1 MPQNAYKEVK
11 KRDVG
16 SDEKQE
22 SKDLRDLKKKCIK
35 WEREREKK
43 RDSCRD

>member
-1 MPQNAYKEVK
+1 MHIK
-11 KRDVG
+11 KAKREAG
-16 SDEKQE
+16 SDEKEE

-35 WEREREKK
+35 WEREKG